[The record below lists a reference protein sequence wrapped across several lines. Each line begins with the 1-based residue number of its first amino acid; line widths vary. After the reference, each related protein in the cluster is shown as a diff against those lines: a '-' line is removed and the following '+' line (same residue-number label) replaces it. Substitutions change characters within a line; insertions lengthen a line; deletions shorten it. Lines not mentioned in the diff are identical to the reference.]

1 MADIGPLAVSASH
14 QGRGL
19 GSRIL
24 TRLEAEP
31 PVTGVGV
38 VSCRSDILPW
48 YDKRGYVTCGMVK
61 LDKVML
67 GVEKLELVLRR
78 CRKMEKQFSPA
89 KFLFLDCEER

>member
-1 MADIGPLAVSASH
+1 MQALSNVLSPQTGVADIGPLAVSASH

-24 TRLEAEP
+24 TQLEAEH

-48 YDKRGYVTCGMVK
+48 YERRGYRTTGQVK
-61 LDKVML
+61 LDKVSRQ
-67 GVEKLELVLRR
+67 GVLET
-78 CRKMEKQFSPA
+78 
-89 KFLFLDCEER
+89 